1 MGEEEIKETEF
12 KTRSQ
17 YKRPNQTGDLEPKT
31 YGVWIKKIPK
41 KAEGKKTKTPKQK
54 TQKRNSPKKALKTET
69 KLFLYCGKRDR
80 KRCCRGCDYA
90 EQTQKSQ
97 KAKETKSKKDRT
109 LSARERERETGKVG
123 SSCVLGTRLVL
134 RGGFRCPCLSE
145 MNSRQG

>member
-1 MGEEEIKETEF
+1 VGEEEIKETEF

-80 KRCCRGCDYA
+80 KRCCRGCDLCRANSEIPESQRDKEQERQDA
-90 EQTQKSQ
+90 E
-97 KAKETKSKKDRT
+97 
-109 LSARERERETGKVG
+109 RERERERDRKSG
-123 SSCVLGTRLVL
+123 
-134 RGGFRCPCLSE
+134 E
-145 MNSRQG
+145 